1 MYRIKMLWLLM
12 THDGD
17 LVLLMSL
24 QSIMYPSSVCCLLLC
39 GQNESFLTKSS
50 SLPQVLVKM
59 S

>member
-1 MYRIKMLWLLM
+1 MHHIKMLWLLV

-17 LVLLMSL
+17 LVLLMYL
-24 QSIMYPSSVCCLLLC
+24 QSKMYPSSVCCLLLC

-50 SLPQVLVKM
+50 SLLQVPVKM